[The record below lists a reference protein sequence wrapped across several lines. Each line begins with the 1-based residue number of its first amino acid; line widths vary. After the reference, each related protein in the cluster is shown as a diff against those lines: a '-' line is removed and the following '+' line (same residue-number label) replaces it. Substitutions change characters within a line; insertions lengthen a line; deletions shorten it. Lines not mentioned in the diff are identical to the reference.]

1 MKLLSKLEWIAWSF
15 SYALINI
22 WLVFEFYLKPG
33 YSNVFIVKCYNIISL
48 IILTV
53 AILIFFDASKW
64 AFELNYLN
72 SKDLFPDQIKKWK
85 KLWNEYSS
93 TMNAATNKTDQPADM
108 YFNADEIIE
117 HTKNRIP
124 ILPILKAMPATY
136 TGLGILGTFM
146 GFSAGLQ
153 NFNTENVDSMQNSI
167 RSLLTG
173 INTAFNTSII
183 GLLLSIFFNFCMLQP
198 LIKKLEK
205 ESRILCDRLDK
216 KYYASTIDQIKEIFI
231 FKTNDEE
238 SVHPKD
244 FFFKIVEEL
253 ETQSRSLA
261 NFTTDLSDSIQNLTT
276 SLMDAYKLQLSS
288 IIEDKIE
295 PILHSLLD
303 ISEKM
308 KQQKEES
315 AAEAIHS
322 IVSELKESL
331 AIFIQ
336 QMKDELTGSTMAE
349 LQKMA
354 QNLESASGALTYI
367 PNLISNMEQSFTTIL
382 DLGSERIGST
392 LNTLI
397 ENLNITAENFNKI
410 VDSTKEQQ
418 DQLAANLEQLKQI
431 KVDSDNTVKAISET
445 TLKLTNASN
454 LFIDQYAHLSES
466 ITQEEDKIKVILSSV
481 ESAIA
486 NFNKLDETLDSVFE
500 EISSGIKEYSST
512 ISESL
517 TTNLSKYADSIT
529 SYSTRLAGAAESL
542 QEAVDAL
549 SEQIDEIK
557 KAKLI
562 A

>member
-1 MKLLSKLEWIAWSF
+1 
-15 SYALINI
+15 
-22 WLVFEFYLKPG
+22 
-33 YSNVFIVKCYNIISL
+33 
-48 IILTV
+48 
-53 AILIFFDASKW
+53 
-64 AFELNYLN
+64 
-72 SKDLFPDQIKKWK
+72 
-85 KLWNEYSS
+85 
-93 TMNAATNKTDQPADM
+93 
-108 YFNADEIIE
+108 
-117 HTKNRIP
+117 
-124 ILPILKAMPATY
+124 
-136 TGLGILGTFM
+136 
-146 GFSAGLQ
+146 
-153 NFNTENVDSMQNSI
+153 
-167 RSLLTG
+167 
-173 INTAFNTSII
+173 
-183 GLLLSIFFNFCMLQP
+183 
-198 LIKKLEK
+198 
-205 ESRILCDRLDK
+205 
-216 KYYASTIDQIKEIFI
+216 
-231 FKTNDEE
+231 
-238 SVHPKD
+238 
-244 FFFKIVEEL
+244 
-253 ETQSRSLA
+253 
-261 NFTTDLSDSIQNLTT
+261 
-276 SLMDAYKLQLSS
+276 
-288 IIEDKIE
+288 
-295 PILHSLLD
+295 
-303 ISEKM
+303 
-308 KQQKEES
+308 
-315 AAEAIHS
+315 
-322 IVSELKESL
+322 
-331 AIFIQ
+331 
-336 QMKDELTGSTMAE
+336 
-349 LQKMA
+349 
-354 QNLESASGALTYI
+354 
-367 PNLISNMEQSFTTIL
+367 MEQSFTTIL

>member
-1 MKLLSKLEWIAWSF
+1 
-15 SYALINI
+15 
-22 WLVFEFYLKPG
+22 
-33 YSNVFIVKCYNIISL
+33 
-48 IILTV
+48 
-53 AILIFFDASKW
+53 
-64 AFELNYLN
+64 
-72 SKDLFPDQIKKWK
+72 
-85 KLWNEYSS
+85 
-93 TMNAATNKTDQPADM
+93 
-108 YFNADEIIE
+108 
-117 HTKNRIP
+117 
-124 ILPILKAMPATY
+124 
-136 TGLGILGTFM
+136 
-146 GFSAGLQ
+146 
-153 NFNTENVDSMQNSI
+153 
-167 RSLLTG
+167 
-173 INTAFNTSII
+173 
-183 GLLLSIFFNFCMLQP
+183 
-198 LIKKLEK
+198 
-205 ESRILCDRLDK
+205 
-216 KYYASTIDQIKEIFI
+216 
-231 FKTNDEE
+231 
-238 SVHPKD
+238 
-244 FFFKIVEEL
+244 
-253 ETQSRSLA
+253 
-261 NFTTDLSDSIQNLTT
+261 
-276 SLMDAYKLQLSS
+276 MDAYKLQLSS

-454 LFIDQYAHLSES
+454 LFIDQYAHRSES